1 MLDWTSPTKD
11 KAFASMHDD
20 MIIAFYYYLYLGLFL
35 PAIQQTS
42 TKQHAIVYLLQLYRC
57 PDQIKL
63 SKQQFMSETA

>member
-42 TKQHAIVYLLQLYRC
+42 TKQHAIV
-57 PDQIKL
+57 
-63 SKQQFMSETA
+63 